1 MHGKLPILGYRIGKL
16 GYITD
21 MLTMPDESF
30 EQLQG
35 VDVLVMNALRVAPHN
50 THQSLSEALEAV
62 KRIGAKETW
71 FIHMSHHIGLQA
83 DVEKLLPPHVHFAFD
98 GLEIEC

>member
-1 MHGKLPILGYRIGKL
+1 
-16 GYITD
+16 

-83 DVEKLLPPHVHFAFD
+83 DVEKLLPPLVHFAFD